1 VLVDEYQ
8 DTNRLQASILHRLK
22 PEGRGVT
29 VVGDDAQAIYGFR
42 AATVRNILEFPAR
55 YAPAAAVITL
65 DRNYRSTAAI
75 LDASNAV
82 IAQAHERFAKE
93 LTTDR
98 GSGERPRLVTVADE
112 IAQAQFVA
120 TEVLRHREN
129 GIALHEQA
137 VLFRASGHSAQL
149 ELELGRRNIPFVKFG
164 GLRFLEAAH
173 VKDVLSIL
181 RWIDNPRGRLA
192 GFRTLR
198 LLPGVGP
205 ATATRWLDALDDA
218 AAPLVALQGFAVPAA
233 AADGWQALVALYV
246 RLHEADSDW
255 PAEMDALL
263 DWYEPQLERIYED
276 APLRAADLAQLR
288 RIAGTY
294 PSRERFLTELTLDP
308 PAATS
313 AEAGAPLIDEDY
325 LTLSTIHSA
334 KGQEWK
340 SVAILNC
347 VDGCIPSDMAT
358 GRADTLEEELRLL
371 YVAMT
376 RAKDHLALVLPHRFY
391 VRQQSGGGDRHVYAL
406 RSRFLT
412 AEVCQR
418 MEQLAWPATDALATG
433 TPSSA
438 GARIDVGARVRS
450 AWSRA

>member
-1 VLVDEYQ
+1 
-8 DTNRLQASILHRLK
+8 
-22 PEGRGVT
+22 
-29 VVGDDAQAIYGFR
+29 
-42 AATVRNILEFPAR
+42 
-55 YAPAAAVITL
+55 
-65 DRNYRSTAAI
+65 
-75 LDASNAV
+75 
-82 IAQAHERFAKE
+82 
-93 LTTDR
+93 
-98 GSGERPRLVTVADE
+98 
-112 IAQAQFVA
+112 
-120 TEVLRHREN
+120 
-129 GIALHEQA
+129 
-137 VLFRASGHSAQL
+137 
-149 ELELGRRNIPFVKFG
+149 
-164 GLRFLEAAH
+164 
-173 VKDVLSIL
+173 
-181 RWIDNPRGRLA
+181 
-192 GFRTLR
+192 
-198 LLPGVGP
+198 
-205 ATATRWLDALDDA
+205 
-218 AAPLVALQGFAVPAA
+218 
-233 AADGWQALVALYV
+233 
-246 RLHEADSDW
+246 
-255 PAEMDALL
+255 MDALL

-391 VRQQSGGGDRHVYAL
+391 VRQQSGGGDRQCMRCAAAFSRQ
-406 RSRFLT
+406 RSARGWNSLHG
-412 AEVCQR
+412 R
-418 MEQLAWPATDALATG
+418 RTDALATG
-433 TPSSA
+433 TPSTA

>member
-1 VLVDEYQ
+1 
-8 DTNRLQASILHRLK
+8 
-22 PEGRGVT
+22 
-29 VVGDDAQAIYGFR
+29 
-42 AATVRNILEFPAR
+42 
-55 YAPAAAVITL
+55 VITL

-218 AAPLVALQGFAVPAA
+218 AAPLVALAGIR
-233 AADGWQALVALYV
+233 GTCGCRR
-246 RLHEADSDW
+246 RLAS
-255 PAEMDALL
+255 
-263 DWYEPQLERIYED
+263 
-276 APLRAADLAQLR
+276 
-288 RIAGTY
+288 AG
-294 PSRERFLTELTLDP
+294 R
-308 PAATS
+308 
-313 AEAGAPLIDEDY
+313 
-325 LTLSTIHSA
+325 
-334 KGQEWK
+334 
-340 SVAILNC
+340 
-347 VDGCIPSDMAT
+347 
-358 GRADTLEEELRLL
+358 
-371 YVAMT
+371 
-376 RAKDHLALVLPHRFY
+376 
-391 VRQQSGGGDRHVYAL
+391 AL
-406 RSRFLT
+406 RSVARGGQRLAGGNGCAARLVRT
-412 AEVCQR
+412 A
-418 MEQLAWPATDALATG
+418 
-433 TPSSA
+433 
-438 GARIDVGARVRS
+438 ARADL
-450 AWSRA
+450 